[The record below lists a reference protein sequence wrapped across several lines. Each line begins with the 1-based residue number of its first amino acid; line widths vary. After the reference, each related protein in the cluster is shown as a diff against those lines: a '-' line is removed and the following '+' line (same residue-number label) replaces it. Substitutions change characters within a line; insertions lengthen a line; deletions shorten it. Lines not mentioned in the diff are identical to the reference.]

1 MNQNL
6 LVYTLL
12 FVFLVTHISCA
23 DRSKPNEVVIYAA
36 ASLSDVMTEVGEQ
49 YEDSTGVNV
58 VFNFAGSNMLAR
70 QIVAANGADLFL
82 SANEEWM
89 DYVQENQ
96 RIIPE
101 SRVSLL
107 SNSLVVIANRS
118 EDIIVEE
125 PEDLCTINIRFLAL
139 GNPDAVP
146 AGRYAR
152 EWLRTISCGDQNA
165 WELLESR
172 VSPAPD
178 VRAAMGLVESAADIV
193 GIVYRTDAAMSE
205 RVKVLHQVPKNQGPD
220 ISYSL
225 ARLKKAPNP
234 HQAEKF
240 LEYLQGAAAT
250 QLFEQF
256 GFITRAG

>member
-1 MNQNL
+1 MNQRL
-6 LVYTLL
+6 LYTLL
-12 FVFLVTHISCA
+12 AVFLATHLSCA
-23 DRSKPNEVVIYAA
+23 DNNQSEEVVVYAA

-49 YEDSTGVNV
+49 YEDSTGINV
-58 VFNFAGSNMLAR
+58 VFNFAGSNILAR
-70 QIVAANGADLFL
+70 QIVAANSADLFL

-96 RIIPE
+96 RVIPE

-118 EDIIVEE
+118 DDKSMEAADE
-125 PEDLCTINIRFLAL
+125 LCNMNIRFLAL

-152 EWLRTISCGDQNA
+152 EWLRSISCGDQNA
-165 WELLESR
+165 WDLLAPL

-178 VRAAMGLVESAADIV
+178 VRAAMGLVESASDII

-205 RVKVLHQVPKNQGPD
+205 KVKVLYQVPKNQGPD

-225 ARLKKAPNP
+225 AQLKNAPNP
-234 HQAEKF
+234 ERADAF
-240 LEYLQGAAAT
+240 LGYLQSEQAAGIFNT
-250 QLFEQF
+250 Y
-256 GFITRAG
+256 GFTTLIKK

>member
-1 MNQNL
+1 MNQKL
-6 LVYTLL
+6 LLYTLL
-12 FVFLVTHISCA
+12 AVFLVTYLSCA
-23 DRSKPNEVVIYAA
+23 DNNKSEEVVIYAA

-49 YEDSTGVNV
+49 YEDTTGVNV
-58 VFNFAGSNMLAR
+58 VFNFAGSNILAR

-101 SRVSLL
+101 TRVSLL
-107 SNSLVVIANRS
+107 SNSLVVISHHTSDFTLDGS
-118 EDIIVEE
+118 EE
-125 PEDLCTINIRFLAL
+125 LCDADMRFLSL

-152 EWLRTISCGDQNA
+152 DWLRSISCGDQNA
-165 WELLESR
+165 WDRLKSR

-178 VRAAMGLVESAADIV
+178 VRAAMGLVESTTDII
-193 GIVYRTDAAMSE
+193 GIVYLTDAAMSE
-205 RVKVLHQVPKNQGPD
+205 RVKVLYQVPGNQGPD

-225 ARLKKAPNP
+225 AQLNNAPNP
-234 HQAEKF
+234 QQAEKF
-240 LEYLQGAAAT
+240 LEYLQSAAASR
-250 QLFEQF
+250 LFDQY